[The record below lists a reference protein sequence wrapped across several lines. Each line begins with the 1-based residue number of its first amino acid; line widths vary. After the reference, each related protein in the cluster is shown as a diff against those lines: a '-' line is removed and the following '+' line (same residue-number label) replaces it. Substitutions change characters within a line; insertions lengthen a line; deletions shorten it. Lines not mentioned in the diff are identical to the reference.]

1 MTILSWLWVVH
12 VGDINNTHS
21 ENVYLL
27 RDYKRDFL
35 CASRSPPYPLGRVF
49 ACTRGLDP
57 ARAQLVVAPERRKK
71 RRERGSRAIVSRD
84 SDCGGPQAG
93 VMGFFVVTLQRRLH
107 IHPRFFGVKL
117 HDILTRRLV
126 LEVEGTFEGRY
137 GFIVAVLH
145 VQEDFPPGEL
155 EDGTGFAVFPVQY
168 QAVVFRPFK
177 GEVMDTVVS
186 RLTKFGFFAEAGP
199 LTIFVSHHLL
209 PAGFSFNSD
218 QEIWFSHDGV
228 DVIKLESNVRLRII
242 GLKIEA
248 SEISATGTIKDN
260 FLGCME

>member
-1 MTILSWLWVVH
+1 
-12 VGDINNTHS
+12 
-21 ENVYLL
+21 
-27 RDYKRDFL
+27 
-35 CASRSPPYPLGRVF
+35 
-49 ACTRGLDP
+49 
-57 ARAQLVVAPERRKK
+57 
-71 RRERGSRAIVSRD
+71 
-84 SDCGGPQAG
+84 
-93 VMGFFVVTLQRRLH
+93 MGFFVVTLQRRLH

-145 VQEDFPPGEL
+145 VHDDFPPGEL

-177 GEVMDTVVS
+177 GEVLDTVVS

-209 PAGFSFNSD
+209 PVGYKFDAD
-218 QEIWFSHDGV
+218 QEIWSSHNSMDS
-228 DVIKLESNVRLRII
+228 IKPDSSVRLRII

-248 SEISATGTIKDN
+248 SEISATGTIRDN
-260 FLGCME
+260 YLGCMD